1 MEGARGQNS
10 WSAPFPYA
18 SPGARW
24 ASALLGMTQ
33 SLLEALP
40 LLGRREAE
48 GGLAT
53 APRGL
58 SHREVPAPEALPR
71 APPTPRSALGSTSAP
86 SPAPH
91 LLSPVQGREGGGE
104 D

>member
-18 SPGARW
+18 SPGA
-24 ASALLGMTQ
+24 LGMTQ

-40 LLGRREAE
+40 LLGHREAE
-48 GGLAT
+48 GGPAT

-91 LLSPVQGREGGGE
+91 LLSPVQGREAGGE